1 MAQMGAK
8 IAKMQTGARTDI
20 GLVRKANQDSYHL
33 GPVGSRGYQLL
44 AVADGM
50 GGYAGGEVASRVAI
64 DTIREA
70 IAGPG
75 PWDAD
80 PVDPGAV
87 REALV
92 KAFEQANERVFQ
104 LAEHLPEYRGMGT
117 TLTAILVPP
126 GPGRSAV
133 LCHVGDSRAYRLNDG
148 RARQLTDDHS
158 FVGEL
163 LKNGDLTEAEAMNHP
178 HRNILT
184 KALGT
189 EDRMPVDSGT
199 VEAAGGDTFMI
210 CSDGLSSLVAQD
222 EVAAVIG
229 AARDLQAALDRLVE
243 LAKERGGPDNIT
255 VVAARFSAEGGGR

>member
-1 MAQMGAK
+1 MGTK
-8 IAKMQTGARTDI
+8 IAKLQTGARTDI
-20 GLVRKANQDSYHL
+20 GLVRQANQDSYHV
-33 GPVGSRGYQLL
+33 GPVGNRGYFLL

-50 GGYAGGEVASRVAI
+50 GGYAGGEVASRLAI
-64 DTIREA
+64 ESIGQA

-80 PVDPGAV
+80 PVDPSSI

-92 KAFEQANERVFQ
+92 RAFEQANERVFQ
-104 LAEHLPEYRGMGT
+104 AAEHLPEYRGMGT
-117 TLTAILVPP
+117 TLTAILIPP
-126 GPGRSAV
+126 GPGRPVV
-133 LCHVGDSRAYRLNDG
+133 LCHVGDSRAYRLSDG

-163 LKNGDLTEAEAMNHP
+163 LKNGDLTEAEAMTHP

-189 EDRMPVDSGT
+189 DDHLPVDSGT
-199 VEAAGGDTFMI
+199 IEAVGGDTFVI

-222 EVAAVIG
+222 EVAAAIN
-229 AARDLQAALDRLVE
+229 ASDDLQAALDQLVE
-243 LAKERGGPDNIT
+243 LAKKRGGPDNIT
-255 VVAARFSAEGGGR
+255 VVAARLSAGEGGR